1 MKTIFLSLLMGVSLL
16 SVRAQSPLPEFSFES
31 MDGKAFTLENL
42 DQTRSV
48 LLMRFD
54 PYCDHCDQ
62 QAEWIAEAADQF
74 ENIQLVFVSYLDE
87 QEAIE
92 AFRERHF
99 GESGLT
105 ELYFL
110 RDPNYQFEEF
120 FGYTDDSLNI
130 YLYQPGKKKLKYF
143 GEEQA
148 ADILLTFL

>member
-1 MKTIFLSLLMGVSLL
+1 MGMSLL
-16 SVRAQSPLPEFSFES
+16 SLRAQSPLPNFAFES
-31 MDGKAFTLENL
+31 LEGEAYTLENL

-87 QEAIE
+87 VEAIE
-92 AFRERHF
+92 AFRDRHF
-99 GESGLT
+99 KESGLA

-148 ADILLTFL
+148 ADVLLTFL